1 MHRGKSLMTIVFL
14 RAKNYDYSTPT
25 ATRRD
30 TAARC
35 GPRGSHGEREQG
47 AAPAGDTLDRYG

>member
-1 MHRGKSLMTIVFL
+1 MTIVFL
-14 RAKNYDYSTPT
+14 LAKNYNYAYGYTR
-25 ATRRD
+25 ATLLRGCAVR
-30 TAARC
+30 AARC

>member
-1 MHRGKSLMTIVFL
+1 MRIVFL
-14 RAKNYDYSTPT
+14 LAKNYNYALRLYT
-25 ATRRD
+25 RD
-30 TAARC
+30 TAARLRAARC